1 MHDGTGIGRI
11 VHSIR
16 RGNMVKVKHIGII
29 MVLNVSK
36 ERMMGKLKDLFLM
49 NDIEVDEEE
58 S

>member
-1 MHDGTGIGRI
+1 MHDGIGIGRI

-16 RGNMVKVKHIGII
+16 HGNMVKVNHIGII

>member
-1 MHDGTGIGRI
+1 
-11 VHSIR
+11 
-16 RGNMVKVKHIGII
+16 MVKVKHIGII

>member
-1 MHDGTGIGRI
+1 
-11 VHSIR
+11 
-16 RGNMVKVKHIGII
+16 MVKVKHTGII